1 MADDAVGQSTGEE
14 AMDLLNAVKERVVIL
29 DGAMGSELIRHG
41 FRSESCPE
49 EWNISHPE
57 VITEIHRE
65 YLAAGADVIQ
75 TNTFGG
81 SSAKLAHFGRQ
92 GAVAELNVAAARL
105 ARQARDETAP
115 DKLVAGDI
123 GPTGKFL
130 KPMGDLGPDELREVF
145 LEQAAALVEGGVDL
159 ISIETMFDLAEA
171 CLAVEAA
178 RSVAGDLP
186 VMACL
191 TYGVTPRGYRTM
203 MGVDPRRGCTALLD
217 AGADVV
223 GCNCSITGELM
234 VELVAEIR
242 AITDAPLL
250 AEPNAGQPRLE
261 EGTTVYDESPRHYAA
276 SGAAIVAQGANLIGG
291 CCGTTPEH
299 IAALV
304 KALRS

>member
-1 MADDAVGQSTGEE
+1 
-14 AMDLLNAVKERVVIL
+14 MDLLNAVKERVVIL

-178 RSVAGDLP
+178 RSVAGDRP

-276 SGAAIVAQGANLIGG
+276 SAAAIVAQGANLIGG

>member
-1 MADDAVGQSTGEE
+1 
-14 AMDLLNAVKERVVIL
+14 MDLLNAVKERVVIL

-178 RSVAGDLP
+178 RSVAGDRP

-203 MGVDPRRGCTALLD
+203 MGVAPRRGCTALLD

-276 SGAAIVAQGANLIGG
+276 SAAAIVAQGANLIGG